1 MTLKKQIKEK
11 KKDDWD
17 LIKTKNFFIAK
28 DHINTPTTKEM
39 NMRMTLNK
47 LQRSQTFPPQ
57 GNPKQYTSNTVLKN
71 RAY

>member
-11 KKDDWD
+11 KKDNWD

-28 DHINTPTTKEM
+28 DHINTPPTKEI

-47 LQRSQTFPPQ
+47 LQRFPPQ